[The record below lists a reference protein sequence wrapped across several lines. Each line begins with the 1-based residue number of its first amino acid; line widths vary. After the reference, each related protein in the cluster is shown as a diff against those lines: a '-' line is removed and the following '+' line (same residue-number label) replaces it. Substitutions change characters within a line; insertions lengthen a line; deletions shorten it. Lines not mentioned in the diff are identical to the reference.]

1 LYKLFWSPGSASM
14 APHVLLE
21 ELGVPYELSRV
32 ELGTPRD
39 EAYLK
44 LNPWGR
50 VPTLVTNGKAIFESA
65 AICLHL
71 TDRHPDKGLAPAV
84 GTMERATFYQW
95 LLFLADTLQPA
106 FMRIYR
112 SSRFSNDPTHE
123 PAVKDKARRD
133 IAEIW
138 STLDRTLAGKTW
150 LAGDR
155 FSAAD
160 IYFHMLFTWDEDMAA
175 LKRGHH
181 NLAALFDRIH
191 GRPAVERIAALNM

>member
-1 LYKLFWSPGSASM
+1 M

-21 ELGVPYELSRV
+21 ELGVPYELTRV
-32 ELGTPRD
+32 ELGKPRD

-50 VPTLVTNGKAIFESA
+50 VPTLVTDGKAIFESA

-112 SSRFSNDPTHE
+112 SSRFSDDPAHE
-123 PAVKDKARRD
+123 PAVKDKARTTSRRYGRHSIVPSPGRLGSQA
-133 IAEIW
+133 IASVLRTFISTCCSHGMRIW
-138 STLDRTLAGKTW
+138 RL
-150 LAGDR
+150 
-155 FSAAD
+155 
-160 IYFHMLFTWDEDMAA
+160 
-175 LKRGHH
+175 
-181 NLAALFDRIH
+181 
-191 GRPAVERIAALNM
+191 

>member
-1 LYKLFWSPGSASM
+1 M

-32 ELGTPRD
+32 DLGKPRD
-39 EAYLK
+39 EAYLT

-50 VPTLVTNGKAIFESA
+50 VPTLVNDGQVLYESA
-65 AICLHL
+65 AICMHL
-71 TDRHPDKGLAPAV
+71 TDRHSEKGLAPAV
-84 GTMERATFYQW
+84 GTMARAEFYQW

-112 SSRFSNDPTHE
+112 SSSFSTDPAHE
-123 PAVKDKARRD
+123 PAVKDKARRN

-138 STLDRTLAGKTW
+138 STLNHVLAGKTW

-160 IYFHMLFTWDEDMAA
+160 IYFHMLFTWDEDMAG
-175 LKRGHH
+175 LKRRHA

>member
-1 LYKLFWSPGSASM
+1 M

-32 ELGTPRD
+32 ELGKPRD
-39 EAYLK
+39 ADYLT

-50 VPTLVTNGKAIFESA
+50 VPTLVSDGNTLYEGA
-65 AICLHL
+65 AICMHL
-71 TDRHPDKGLAPAV
+71 TDRHPEKGLAPAL
-84 GTMERATFYQW
+84 GTTERAAFYQW

-112 SSRFSNDPTHE
+112 SSRFSTDPGHE
-123 PAVKDKARRD
+123 PAVKEKARRD

-138 STLDRTLAGKTW
+138 STLDRLLAGKTW
-150 LAGDR
+150 LVGDR

-160 IYFHMLFTWDEDMAA
+160 VYFHMLFTWDEDMAG
-175 LKRGHH
+175 LKRRHS
-181 NLAALFDRIH
+181 NLAALFERIH

>member
-1 LYKLFWSPGSASM
+1 M

-21 ELGVPYELSRV
+21 ELGVPYQLSRV
-32 ELGTPRD
+32 EFGKPR
-39 EAYLK
+39 EEGYLK

-50 VPTLVTNGKAIFESA
+50 VPTLVSDGQVLYEGA
-65 AICLHL
+65 AICMHL
-71 TDRHPDKGLAPAV
+71 TDRHPEKSLAPAV
-84 GTMERATFYQW
+84 GTMARADFYQW

-106 FMRIYR
+106 FMRIYHP
-112 SSRFSNDPTHE
+112 SRFSADPTHE

-138 STLDRTLAGKTW
+138 STLDRLLADKTW

-160 IYFHMLFTWDEDMAA
+160 IYFHMLFTWDEDMAG
-175 LKRGHH
+175 LKRRHG